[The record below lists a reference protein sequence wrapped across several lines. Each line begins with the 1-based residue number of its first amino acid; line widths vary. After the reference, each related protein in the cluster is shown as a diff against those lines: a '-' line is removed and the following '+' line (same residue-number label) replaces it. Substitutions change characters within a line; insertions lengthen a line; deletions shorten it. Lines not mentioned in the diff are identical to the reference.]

1 MQIVLIVRH
10 HASVLFTLLIYGS
23 SVILLSVI
31 YWLVFNGCSHQCNA
45 AVAVHDDNDDV
56 VPRVMAGS

>member
-1 MQIVLIVRH
+1 
-10 HASVLFTLLIYGS
+10 LFTLLIYGS

-56 VPRVMAGS
+56 VPRVMAGSWNWVGH